1 MIAAENSKSNKIT
14 SLSMGG
20 RKLNTIRVK
29 DVEGGPWKKQEA
41 EKELFLVYLLS
52 FVLNTVQCFPKEI
65 CELGHQNHRKRDLC
79 FSYRILGPT
88 WEILF
93 QYMEAG
99 VGAKNLGL

>member
-41 EKELFLVYLLS
+41 EKVPL
-52 FVLNTVQCFPKEI
+52 
-65 CELGHQNHRKRDLC
+65 
-79 FSYRILGPT
+79 
-88 WEILF
+88 
-93 QYMEAG
+93 
-99 VGAKNLGL
+99 LGLSAVLCT